1 MLTHRLRLVPA
12 LASSARCTALCC
24 PGLGCPTRP
33 TRPLSPPHRR
43 LSSAAYTDPYAE
55 LGVGRGASQSDV
67 DAAYRKLAMQWH
79 PDRNPGNEAEAEER
93 MKRISAAH
101 QAISSGGAGAGGFAG
116 GGGGPGGGFPGGGF
130 PGGFPGGGGGGGGP
144 VDPQMEALLREML
157 RGLGQQVSEEQLR
170 QMMAQQRQ
178 AGRQPG
184 GPGFQS
190 FHWEFRS
197 GGNSQHRG
205 TRQPTKEEQEAMDAH
220 MKQVNDELKAAMKTA
235 AKQAAGAVGRAV
247 AAAAANAVKRG
258 ANSAWTTLTSPF
270 AGKK

>member
-1 MLTHRLRLVPA
+1 MR
-12 LASSARCTALCC
+12 
-24 PGLGCPTRP
+24 TRP
-33 TRPLSPPHRR
+33 TPITPPHSHRG
-43 LSSAAYTDPYAE
+43 LSSASYTDPYAE

-130 PGGFPGGGGGGGGP
+130 PGGFPGGGGGGP

>member
-1 MLTHRLRLVPA
+1 MLTRRLGLVSRPP
-12 LASSARCTALCC
+12 RTCC
-24 PGLGCPTRP
+24 PGLRCPT
-33 TRPLSPPHRR
+33 PLTPPHSLPHSTHRR
-43 LSSAAYTDPYAE
+43 QLSAHTDPYSE
-55 LGVGRGASQSDV
+55 LGVRRGASQSDV

-79 PDRNPGNEAEAEER
+79 PDRNPGNEAEAEEK

-116 GGGGPGGGFPGGGF
+116 GGGFPGGGFPGGGS
-130 PGGFPGGGGGGGGP
+130 PGGFPGGGGGGGP

-178 AGRQPG
+178 GGRQPG

-205 TRQPTKEEQEAMDAH
+205 TRQPTKAEQEAMDAH